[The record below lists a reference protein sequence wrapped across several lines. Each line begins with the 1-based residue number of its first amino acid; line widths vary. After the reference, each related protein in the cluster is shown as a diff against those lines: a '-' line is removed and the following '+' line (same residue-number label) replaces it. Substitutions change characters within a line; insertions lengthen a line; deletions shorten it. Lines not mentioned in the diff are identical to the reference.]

1 MKISGFT
8 VVSIQEVTNCQQYF
22 QGFSL
27 SVLKQPQ
34 NLDPSLQDL
43 HRLEKY
49 VDIEGFL
56 EKSLEVKFA
65 LKSVGNHSKALIIT

>member
-1 MKISGFT
+1 MKISGFI
-8 VVSIQEVTNCQQYF
+8 VVSIQKVTNCQQYF
-22 QGFSL
+22 QGLSL

-34 NLDPSLQDL
+34 NLDPSPQDL

-56 EKSLEVKFA
+56 EKSLEIKFA
-65 LKSVGNHSKALIIT
+65 FKSVRNHSKALEIT